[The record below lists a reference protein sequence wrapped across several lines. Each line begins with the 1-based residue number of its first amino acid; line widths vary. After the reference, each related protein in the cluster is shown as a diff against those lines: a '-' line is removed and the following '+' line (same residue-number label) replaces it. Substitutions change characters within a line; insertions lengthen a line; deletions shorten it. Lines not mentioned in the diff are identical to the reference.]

1 MGFLLK
7 LIVGVAAS
15 LALAPASRA
24 DIFYTFSNSD
34 PVAGRDLQVN
44 LETGQS
50 TTVSVYLAFTASSPA
65 SLAAELGLRTADVQ
79 LFRTTSPSSP
89 TGILSPAS
97 AIPPFTP

>member
-15 LALAPASRA
+15 LALAPASSA
-24 DIFYTFSNSD
+24 NIFYTFSNSD
-34 PVAGRDLQVN
+34 LAAGRDLQIN

-50 TTVSVYLAFTASSPA
+50 TSVPVYLAFTASSAA
-65 SLAAELGLRTADVQ
+65 SLTGELGLRTADVQ

-89 TGILSPAS
+89 TRATLTAGTISLVV
-97 AIPPFTP
+97 